1 MRSKIWLF
9 LLCFLPLFADGAE
22 SRPVVLAHYM
32 PWYATRDVS
41 GQWGWHWTMNHYDPE
56 RIRWD
61 GPRDRASHDAPLIGL
76 YDSGDPAALE
86 CQVLQMKLA
95 GLDGVVIDWYGTKE
109 YQDYAVNHRNTERL
123 IGYLKKAGLRFAIC
137 YEDQS
142 IGQMVRGKVLP
153 ETEAL
158 EQAKRDLQWVEE
170 HWFSD
175 EAYVREEGR
184 PVLLVFG
191 PQYLQAAQWKEL
203 RTSLKSQPLIH
214 GLPHLVKEHGLD
226 GAFAWPP
233 VSGGKKMSPEQWA
246 KELDGYVANHKRLI
260 ATVFPG
266 FHDIYAQAG
275 LHESYGRIEARF
287 GETFAETL
295 DRAMQSGSKLIQ
307 IATWNDYG
315 EGTGIEPTLNQGY
328 RYLDRLQGVLR
339 PGQAAAD
346 LRLPAELYRLRKRG
360 GDAGEL
366 DGAAG
371 KLIAG
376 DVAGGASLIAKVK
389 AAVEDG
395 GAAFGEMPA
404 VVDVDYHLETDKPYW
419 AGDAAKGPGKLRCRL
434 DVYYPVKREK
444 FPTLV
449 WFHGG
454 GLTAGNRSIPVPLRH
469 QGVAVVAVNYRLGPE
484 DGFPAALEDAGA
496 AVAWTLENIAKFGGD
511 PDRVFVAGH
520 SAGAYLTCMVGL
532 DDRWLTPHGKQ
543 REQIA
548 GLLPLSAQVITH
560 FANREE
566 RGIGEKQP
574 IIDDLAPLYHVRKD
588 APPILL
594 VTGDREK
601 EMMGRYE
608 ENAYFWRMLK
618 LNGHPDVTLREL
630 EGFDHGSMPEPAFPL
645 VLDFVRKAKR

>member
-9 LLCFLPLFADGAE
+9 LLCWLPLFADGVE

-41 GQWGWHWTMNHYDPE
+41 GRWGWHWTMNHYDPE
-56 RIRWD
+56 R
-61 GPRDRASHDAPLIGL
+61 ASHDAPMIGL

-86 CQVLQMKLA
+86 CQVLQMKLV
-95 GLDGVVIDWYGTKE
+95 GLDGVVIDWYGTKD

-137 YEDQS
+137 YEDQA

-233 VSGGKKMSPEQWA
+233 VSDGKKVSPEQWA
-246 KELDGYVANHKRLI
+246 KELDGYATNHKRLI

-275 LHESYGRIEARF
+275 LHESYGRIEARS
-287 GETFAETL
+287 GKTFAETL

-328 RYLDRLQGVLR
+328 RYLDRLHGVLR

-366 DGAAG
+366 DAAAG
-371 KLIAG
+371 KLFAG

-395 GAAFGEMPA
+395 GAAFAEMPG
-404 VVDVDYHLETDKPYW
+404 VVDADYHLETDKPYW
-419 AGDAAKGPGKLRCRL
+419 KGEAAKDPGKLRCRL
-434 DVYYPVKREK
+434 DVYYPVKQGK

-484 DGFPAALEDAGA
+484 DGFPASLEDAGA

-532 DDRWLTPHGKQ
+532 DDRWLAPHGKK
-543 REQIA
+543 REHIA
-548 GLLPLSAQVITH
+548 GLIPLSAQVITH

-574 IIDDLAPLYHVRKD
+574 IIDDLAPLYHVKKD

-601 EMMGRYE
+601 ELMGRYE

-645 VLDFVRKAKR
+645 VLDMMRKVKRPK